1 MYTSS
6 SQCVAL
12 SVVFQIKSSVY
23 KQLCNFIPARDSMNT
38 KSANTLN
45 SYCHKLAEKF
55 DVMKTSRITS
65 QKLDKV
71 NDGNDKNNR
80 KPKWV
85 QVNVWAFKYS
95 VISLIKVTRQRVQ
108 TSLCLFSS

>member
-23 KQLCNFIPARDSMNT
+23 KQLCNF